1 MPLQKIEYRDINP
14 NVRID
19 PASIPYLNQIIDYCN
34 ALEQRLADLE
44 KKTETILMVKEK
56 DELFY
61 TSYTTTTH
69 PHKCNCD
76 CVHASIK

>member
-1 MPLQKIEYRDINP
+1 MISRPYQVQERTFNDGYEACYEKL
-14 NVRID
+14 
-19 PASIPYLNQIIDYCN
+19 ASIVKKLGKKYYKEFL
-34 ALEQRLADLE
+34 LEV
-44 KKTETILMVKEK
+44 KKK